1 MTPSKFVRRINVLD
15 SIDRNKS
22 AQLHRRSFTSV
33 LAAGTLGG
41 ALLFSQTVMGQDAN
55 NQPPQTKKPAEVII
69 PDAFDG
75 EEDFEEACRLRLK
88 VDSLDTIKEIIAL
101 AKSALKKG
109 LDKTDEESAKKLIA
123 STYLQK
129 TQEIGRTIVPG
140 MSVSRQNKIFN
151 DLIGDL
157 AEAIEFD
164 PKLADAYLMKF
175 QLHVRRNDVKS
186 ARDTANDGIVELM
199 PLVDA
204 KQADADTKV
213 KLSRL
218 LMARAG
224 TQADKAEAES
234 DLKKSIQY
242 DANNQASIAALGAR
256 LVQSARIDEA
266 VEFFQGVLESNPEN
280 ELLIQFTA
288 ELLASNKDRV
298 KDSLELLNKK
308 IKLLPDSAALLK
320 TRAKVHGVNMEP
332 DLAKADL
339 DRAVELSKDDI
350 EGLLLRAKNAIDMDD
365 IEAAQRDVNTIID
378 LAPDQVDAIFLRSQ
392 IASEQKRFGDA
403 IKDLRLLLQDQ
414 PKESPNIKLL
424 MQLGLLYSMDDRPT
438 EAIKVFGQVTK
449 LDSEYWQAYRMRGD
463 TLLAMKEYSKAIADF
478 EKALKLAPN
487 DNVERSGILNNLSWT
502 LSTSLE
508 DDVRNGKRALELGL
522 EACELTEYKKPHILS
537 TLAAAYAETGQFE
550 KAVEWSQKAV
560 ELGRESKEPQLEQL
574 EAELESY
581 RKKEPWR
588 ERTEAKQNKVPLA
601 PRGTGVDT

>member
-1 MTPSKFVRRINVLD
+1 MTSSKFVRRINFLE

-22 AQLHRRSFTSV
+22 AKQHRRRFSGV
-33 LAAGTLGG
+33 LAAGTLAA
-41 ALLFSQTVMGQDAN
+41 ALLFSQTVSGQDAN

-109 LDKTDEESAKKLIA
+109 LDKTDQESAKKLIA

-129 TQEIGRTIVPG
+129 TQEVGRTIVPG
-140 MSVSRQNKIFN
+140 MSVSKQNKIIN

-157 AEAIEFD
+157 TEAIEFD
-164 PKLADAYLMKF
+164 PKLADAYLLKF

-186 ARDTANDGIVELM
+186 ARDTANDGITVLM

-204 KQADADTKV
+204 KQADADTKI

-234 DLKKSIQY
+234 DLKKSIEY
-242 DANNQASIAALGAR
+242 DANNQASIAALGSR

-266 VEFFQGVLESNPEN
+266 MEFFQRVLESNPEN
-280 ELLIQFTA
+280 ELIIQFTA
-288 ELLASNKDRV
+288 ELLASNKDRIQ
-298 KDSLELLNKK
+298 DALELLNKK

-320 TRAKVHGVNMEP
+320 TRAKVHGVNKEP

-365 IEAAQRDVNTIID
+365 IEAAQRDVDTVIE
-378 LAPDQVDAIFLRSQ
+378 LAPDRVDAILMRSQ
-392 IASEQKRFGDA
+392 IAIEQKRFGDA
-403 IKDLRLLLQDQ
+403 IKDLRLILKDQ
-414 PKESPNIKLL
+414 PKESPNIELL

-463 TLLAMKEYSKAIADF
+463 TLLAIKDYSNAIADF
-478 EKALKLAPN
+478 EKALKLAPK
-487 DNVERSGILNNLSWT
+487 DNGERSGILNNLSWT

-508 DDVRNGKRALELGL
+508 DEVRNGKRALELGL

-581 RKKEPWR
+581 RKKLPWR
-588 ERTEAKQNKVPLA
+588 ERTEAKQNKAPLA

>member
-1 MTPSKFVRRINVLD
+1 MTPSKFVRRIDVLNN
-15 SIDRNKS
+15 IDRNKS
-22 AQLHRRSFTSV
+22 AQQRRRRFTSV
-33 LAAGTLGG
+33 LVASTLAGT
-41 ALLFSQTVMGQDAN
+41 LLFSQMVSGQDAN
-55 NQPPQTKKPAEVII
+55 SQPPKTKKPAEVII

-75 EEDFEEACRLRLK
+75 EEDFEEASRLRLN
-88 VDSLDTIKEIIAL
+88 VDSLDTIKEIITL

-109 LDKTDEESAKKLIA
+109 LDKTDQESAKKLIA
-123 STYLQK
+123 STFLQK

-140 MSVSRQNKIFN
+140 MSVARQNKIVN
-151 DLIGDL
+151 DLLGDL

-175 QLHVRRNDVKS
+175 QLHASRKDVNS
-186 ARDTANDGIVELM
+186 ARDTANDGITELM

-204 KQADADTKV
+204 KQAEADTKV

-218 LMARAG
+218 LLARAG

-242 DANNQASIAALGAR
+242 DANNQASIAALGQR

-288 ELLASNKDRV
+288 ELLASNKDRIQ
-298 KDSLELLNKK
+298 DSLELLNKK

-320 TRAKVHGVNMEP
+320 TRAKVHGVNKEP

-365 IEAAQRDVNTIID
+365 IEAAQRDVDTVIE
-378 LAPDQVDAIFLRSQ
+378 LAPDRVDAILMRSQ
-392 IASEQKRFGDA
+392 IAIEQKRFGDA
-403 IKDLRLLLQDQ
+403 IKDIRLILRDQ
-414 PKESPNIKLL
+414 PKESPNIELL

-463 TLLAMKEYSKAIADF
+463 TLLAMKDYSKAIADF
-478 EKALKLAPN
+478 EKALKLAPT
-487 DNVERSGILNNLSWT
+487 DNGERSGILNNLSWT

-508 DDVRNGKRALELGL
+508 DDVRDGKRALELGL

>member
-88 VDSLDTIKEIIAL
+88 VDSLDTTKEIIAL

-365 IEAAQRDVNTIID
+365 IEAAQRDVDAIID

-522 EACELTEYKKPHILS
+522 EGCELTEYKKPHILS